1 MKPDLIS
8 EIISERQAGN
18 SKFSGILAK
27 AMSSRKNP
35 HAVVLG
41 RLGGL
46 KGGPARTLA
55 MSPEARSLQAQK
67 AAKTRWLKLS
77 PTLEASLPAEKLT
90 TKRRRPARPLDR
102 SDLRTGSPTSRAS
115 KRSTPSSPSP
125 SPYRC
130 LITWHPDDGCY
141 VGSARPLVGE
151 CCRGQDVVDVARQLD
166 AIVKDL
172 LANQLFQ

>member
-1 MKPDLIS
+1 M
-8 EIISERQAGN
+8 
-18 SKFSGILAK
+18 LAR
-27 AMSSRKNP
+27 ARLHDHNMIVSQRKNP
-35 HAVVLG
+35 HAIALG
-41 RLGGL
+41 RLGCS
-46 KGGPARTLA
+46 KGGIARAKAL
-55 MSPEARSLQAQK
+55 SPEARSLIAQK

-115 KRSTPSSPSP
+115 KCNTPSSPSP

-141 VGSARPLVGE
+141 VGRVCDPKVCDPRALPFVGE
-151 CCRGQDVVDVARQLD
+151 CHGQDVVDVARQLD

>member
-1 MKPDLIS
+1 MKTN
-8 EIISERQAGN
+8 RQVGK

-67 AAKTRWLKLS
+67 AAKTRWLKIS

-90 TKRRRPARPLDR
+90 TKRRQPA
-102 SDLRTGSPTSRAS
+102 GSPTSRAS

-172 LANQLFQ
+172 LADQLFQ